1 MNRNTHN
8 SGFGRYRTGFTL
20 IELLVVIAI
29 IAILAA
35 ILFPVFAQARE
46 KAREITCTSNVKE
59 LGTAVAM
66 YCQDYDET
74 YPIAWGL
81 YGPWWQTVDP
91 YIKAGIVANG
101 SYDSHVHSIWHCPS
115 DTVTQGVSYSANS
128 MVLGGGAAPWG
139 LGPYP
144 AKTLAAIDAAADC
157 VLSAELTPAYNAD
170 GTPADSLTDFARWA
184 DGEVPNANSDT
195 DPANLAYY
203 QTWLQYDMTGMR
215 PPLDP
220 CPAAVV
226 LSSLWAGSCKML
238 SYRHMHTTNKS
249 GFTNVL
255 FCDSHAKAMG
265 FGSMKVHNWVPEALS
280 AAQMAQYD

>member
-8 SGFGRYRTGFTL
+8 SRAGYYRNGFTL

-59 LGTAVAM
+59 IGTAVMM
-66 YCQDYDET
+66 YTQDYDET

-81 YGPWWQTVDP
+81 YGPWWGTVDP
-91 YIKAGIVANG
+91 YIKAGVTDTT
-101 SYDSHVHSIWHCPS
+101 SYDAHIHSIWHCPS
-115 DTVTQGVSYSANS
+115 DTVTQGVSYSSNS

-144 AKTLAAIDAAADC
+144 SKTLAAIDTPADC

-184 DGEVPNANSDT
+184 DGEIPATSDT
-195 DPANLAYY
+195 DPVNLAYY
-203 QTWLQYDMTGMR
+203 QNWLTVDMTGMR

-220 CPAAVV
+220 CPASVV
-226 LSSLWAGSCKML
+226 LQSLWAGDCKML

-255 FCDSHAKAMG
+255 WCDGHAKAMG
-265 FGSMKVHNWVPEALS
+265 FGAMKTHNWVPEALTP
-280 AAQMAQYD
+280 AQLATYG